1 MFEKYIPKR
10 YANAL
15 LKHVVAVTLFI
26 PYYYSKSYNIYF
38 PDFILATFFST
49 LCLITICT
57 SWKPDFRRNGIL
69 AGVLSIVLLAYNVY
83 ATHMN
88 YHYHHW
94 YGDQINTTLAYLFFI
109 ALLLVQDSHEL
120 VDDLLIK
127 SMIHMI
133 VLSNIMALCYRALDK
148 YANLL
153 FFNKGVS
160 MGTFPKSE
168 KQYSWLYSFKSEYA
182 FLLLLCIVFF
192 IVYKKHFHNTLT
204 YCLSQGVLLVALYLS
219 TTQTSMVAA
228 LIIFG
233 TQFLDYWWKTNWKM
247 KLVSLAVIPLPLI
260 FVAKELYQKIVD
272 SRNILTLN
280 SRTYIWSSF
289 LEYIRETPGGIGVSF
304 GSAMFPAGENLFLTN
319 NAHNVFLNHA
329 LRFSIPVGILYTVLL
344 LVIVLFSFIRKP
356 SFLTL
361 GIWIAVF
368 IATMMDQALNTLEL
382 SFVLFLFYC
391 IFFRT
396 KKKCLE
402 TTNS

>member
-1 MFEKYIPKR
+1 MLEKYIPKR

-15 LKHVVAVTLFI
+15 LKHVVAVTVFI

-57 SWKPDFRRNGIL
+57 SWKADFRRNGIL
-69 AGVLSIVLLAYNVY
+69 AGLLGVVLLVYNVY

-133 VLSNIMALCYRALDK
+133 VLSNILALCYRALDK
-148 YANLL
+148 YAAL
-153 FFNKGVS
+153 FFYNKGVS
-160 MGTFPKSE
+160 MWPFAMSE
-168 KQYSWLYSFKSEYA
+168 KQYSWLYAHKSEYA
-182 FLLLLCIVFF
+182 FLLLLCIAFF
-192 IVYKKHFHNTLT
+192 CVYKKHFRNTLT

-219 TTQTSMVAA
+219 TTQASMVGA

-233 TQFLDYWWKTNWKM
+233 TQFLDYWWKSNWKI
-247 KLVSLAVIPLPLI
+247 KLASLPAALLPLS
-260 FVAKELYQKIVD
+260 FVGYKLYQKIAE

-280 SRTYIWSSF
+280 SRIYIWSSF
-289 LEYIRETPGGIGVSF
+289 LEYIKETPGGVGTSF
-304 GSAMFPAGENLFLTN
+304 GPARYPVGDNLFLTN
-319 NAHNVFLNHA
+319 NAHNIFLNHA
-329 LRFSIPVGILYTVLL
+329 LRFSVPVGILYAVLFL
-344 LVIVLFSFIRKP
+344 LIVLFSIIRKP

-368 IATMMDQALNTLEL
+368 IAIMMDQALNTLVL
-382 SFVLFLFYC
+382 SFVLFLLYC

-396 KKKCLE
+396 KKK
-402 TTNS
+402 